1 VWEQKLENITQQWN
15 INFGQFM
22 IEAHIC
28 SFNEILN
35 ILRGPK
41 NIAFSNNIIMSP
53 LSEVKMKGIFYLSCY
68 YVTIGGSAVLPQSRC
83 ALSSPC
89 QL

>member
-1 VWEQKLENITQQWN
+1 
-15 INFGQFM
+15 M

-28 SFNEILN
+28 NFNEILN
-35 ILRGPK
+35 ILRRPK
-41 NIAFSNNIIMSP
+41 NIAFSNNIISP

-83 ALSSPC
+83 SSMTLSSPC